1 MNFATGLAK
10 AGTVPSAFLTARY
23 RVASVA
29 VACPPPNRGA
39 SLTQSDFNIN
49 KVKTQSQSHLL
60 PSFPFFPTPNLLPV
74 ATMTEP
80 EPPTVAALSL
90 AETSTE
96 SVKKATEQ
104 EINPWDVQAATDEQ
118 GNILEFD
125 YAAISQKWAT
135 KLIDDELL
143 ARFERVTGHKPHR
156 WLRRRLFFS
165 HRDLELI
172 LNTYEKGED
181 FLLYTGR
188 GPSSDSMHIGHTIP
202 FEFTKWLQDVFD
214 VPLVIMLTDDEKFLF
229 KEKLT
234 QPEVYQ
240 FARDNAKDIISIGFD
255 LKKTFIYID
264 SEFFTSGHN
273 RHFNLNAT
281 EFEKLVTN
289 NQVRGAFGFH
299 GSTNIGSNAF
309 AAKQCVAAFASSYPF
324 IWGKD
329 TKTYHRDAKLASIPC
344 LIPCAI
350 DQDPYFRLVREN
362 CSRMNQPS
370 PKPALIH
377 SKFLTALQGAGGK
390 MSASNPNSAIYMSDT
405 ANQIKKKINQHA
417 FSGGQET
424 LELHREKGG
433 NPDMDV
439 PFQYLSYFDD
449 DDEKLAK
456 FADEYRRGVMGTGDM
471 KKECIAVMSKYVSWF
486 QEARAKVTDELLDE
500 YLKPRQL
507 EWRGNPRVERKKEEA
522 VEAKESK
529 GKGGEAATMGEDD
542 KPMTKNQM
550 KKLAKQEEIER
561 KKREK
566 EAAKAAQS

>member
-1 MNFATGLAK
+1 
-10 AGTVPSAFLTARY
+10 
-23 RVASVA
+23 
-29 VACPPPNRGA
+29 
-39 SLTQSDFNIN
+39 
-49 KVKTQSQSHLL
+49 
-60 PSFPFFPTPNLLPV
+60 
-74 ATMTEP
+74 MTEP
-80 EPPTVAALSL
+80 EPPSVAALSL
-90 AETSTE
+90 AETATE
-96 SVKKATEQ
+96 PVKKATEQ
-104 EINPWDVQAATDEQ
+104 EINPWDVQAATDAE
-118 GNILEFD
+118 GNVLEFD
-125 YAAISQKWAT
+125 YEAISKKWAT
-135 KLIDDELL
+135 KLIDADLL

-156 WLRRRLFFS
+156 WLRRGLFFS
-165 HRDLELI
+165 HRDLELV
-172 LNTYEKGED
+172 LDKYERGED

-255 LKKTFIYID
+255 VKKTFMYID
-264 SEFFTSGHN
+264 SEFLSSGFN
-273 RHFNLNAT
+273 RHFSLNAT

-289 NQVRGAFGFH
+289 NQVRGAFGFD

-324 IWGKD
+324 IWGSD
-329 TKTYHRDAKLASIPC
+329 TQTYHRSAKIAAIPC

-362 CSRMNQPS
+362 CGRMSLPS

-390 MSASNPNSAIYMSDT
+390 MSASNPNSAIYMSDSDK
-405 ANQIKKKINQHA
+405 QIKNKINKHA

-433 NPDMDV
+433 NPDIDV
-439 PFQYLSYFDD
+439 AYQYLTYFEE
-449 DDEKLAK
+449 DDEKIAK
-456 FADEYRRGVMGTGDM
+456 FAADYRKGEMLTGDM
-471 KKECIAVMSKYVSWF
+471 KKECVTMMTKYVRGF
-486 QEARAKVTDELLDE
+486 QESRAKVTDETLE
-500 YLKPRQL
+500 AFLKPRKL
-507 EWRGNPRVERKKEEA
+507 EWRGNPNVERKPEPEEAGSAEAGADGQVGEDGKPLTKNQLKKLAKAAEVERKK
-522 VEAKESK
+522 K
-529 GKGGEAATMGEDD
+529 
-542 KPMTKNQM
+542 
-550 KKLAKQEEIER
+550 
-561 KKREK
+561 EK

>member
-1 MNFATGLAK
+1 
-10 AGTVPSAFLTARY
+10 
-23 RVASVA
+23 
-29 VACPPPNRGA
+29 
-39 SLTQSDFNIN
+39 
-49 KVKTQSQSHLL
+49 
-60 PSFPFFPTPNLLPV
+60 
-74 ATMTEP
+74 MTEP
-80 EPPTVAALSL
+80 EPPSVAALSL

-96 SVKKATEQ
+96 PVKKASEQ
-104 EINPWDVQAATDEQ
+104 EINPWDVQAATDDQ
-118 GNILEFD
+118 GNVLEFD
-125 YAAISQKWAT
+125 YEAISQKWAT
-135 KLIDDELL
+135 KLIDADIL

-156 WLRRRLFFS
+156 WLRRGLFFS
-165 HRDLELI
+165 HRDLDLI
-172 LNTYEKGED
+172 LDTYEKDGE

-240 FARDNAKDIISIGFD
+240 YARDNAKDIISIGFD
-255 LKKTFIYID
+255 PKKTFVYID
-264 SEFFTSGHN
+264 SEFFTSGYN
-273 RHFNLNAT
+273 RHFSLNAT
-281 EFEKLVTN
+281 EFEKLITN

-324 IWGKD
+324 IWGND
-329 TKTYHRDAKLASIPC
+329 IKTYHRDAKLAALPC

-362 CSRMNQPS
+362 CSRMAQPS

-405 ANQIKKKINQHA
+405 EKQIKNKITKHA

-433 NPDMDV
+433 NPDIDV
-439 PFQYLSYFDD
+439 PYQYLTYFDD

-456 FADEYRRGVMGTGDM
+456 YAEAYRKGEMLTGDM
-471 KKECIAVMSKYVSWF
+471 KKACIEVMNAYVKSF
-486 QEARAKVTDELLDE
+486 QESRAKVTEETLEE
-500 YLKPRQL
+500 YLKPRKL
-507 EWRGNPRVERKKEEA
+507 DWRGNPKVERKKEEPPKPA
-522 VEAKESK
+522 EGAE
-529 GKGGEAATMGEDD
+529 GAALGEDG
-542 KPMTKNQM
+542 KPLTKNQQ
-550 KKLAKQEEIER
+550 KKLAKLAETER
-561 KKREK
+561 KKKEK
-566 EAAKAAQS
+566 EAAKAAAQS

>member
-1 MNFATGLAK
+1 
-10 AGTVPSAFLTARY
+10 
-23 RVASVA
+23 
-29 VACPPPNRGA
+29 
-39 SLTQSDFNIN
+39 
-49 KVKTQSQSHLL
+49 
-60 PSFPFFPTPNLLPV
+60 
-74 ATMTEP
+74 MTEP
-80 EPPTVAALSL
+80 EPPSVAALSL
-90 AETSTE
+90 ADTATE
-96 SVKKATEQ
+96 PVSKAIEQ

-118 GNILEFD
+118 GNILEFN
-125 YAAISQKWAT
+125 YEAISKKWAT
-135 KLIDDELL
+135 SLIDAELL

-156 WLRRRLFFS
+156 WLRRGLFFS

-172 LNTYEKGED
+172 LDTYERDGE

-240 FARDNAKDIISIGFD
+240 FARDNAKDVISIGFD
-255 LKKTFIYID
+255 IKKTFIYID
-264 SEFFTSGHN
+264 SEFFTSGYN
-273 RHFNLNAT
+273 RHFSLNAT

-324 IWGKD
+324 IWGND
-329 TKTYHRDAKLASIPC
+329 IKTYHRSAKLAAMPC

-350 DQDPYFRLVREN
+350 DQDPYFRLMRDN
-362 CSRMNQPS
+362 CHRMAQPS

-377 SKFLTALQGAGGK
+377 SKFLTALQGVGGK
-390 MSASNPNSAIYMSDT
+390 MSASNPNSAIFMSDSEKL
-405 ANQIKKKINQHA
+405 IKKKINSHA

-424 LELHREKGG
+424 LELHKELGG
-433 NPDMDV
+433 NPDIDV
-439 PFQYLSYFDD
+439 PYQYLSYFED
-449 DDEKLAK
+449 DDEKLAR
-456 FADEYRRGVMGTGDM
+456 FAEEYRKGDMTTGDM
-471 KKECIAVMSKYVSWF
+471 KKECVIMMTKYVKGF
-486 QEARAKVTDELLDE
+486 QEARAKVTDETLE
-500 YLKPRQL
+500 EFLKPRKL
-507 EWRGNPRVERKKEEA
+507 DWRGNPKVERKAEVKEES
-522 VEAKESK
+522 KE
-529 GKGGEAATMGEDD
+529 GGEEGVTLGEDG

-550 KKLAKQEEIER
+550 KKLAKLAETER
-561 KKREK
+561 KKKEK

>member
-1 MNFATGLAK
+1 
-10 AGTVPSAFLTARY
+10 
-23 RVASVA
+23 
-29 VACPPPNRGA
+29 
-39 SLTQSDFNIN
+39 
-49 KVKTQSQSHLL
+49 
-60 PSFPFFPTPNLLPV
+60 
-74 ATMTEP
+74 MTEP
-80 EPPTVAALSL
+80 EPPSVAALSL
-90 AETSTE
+90 AETATQP
-96 SVKKATEQ
+96 VAKATEQ
-104 EINPWDVQAATDEQ
+104 EINPWDVQAATDDQ
-118 GNILEFD
+118 GNVLEFD
-125 YAAISQKWAT
+125 YPAISRKWAT
-135 KLIDDELL
+135 KLINDDLL

-156 WLRRRLFFS
+156 WLRRGLFFS
-165 HRDLELI
+165 HRDLDLI
-172 LNTYEKGED
+172 LDTYERGED

-214 VPLVIMLTDDEKFLF
+214 IPLVIMLTDDEKYLF

-255 LKKTFIYID
+255 VRKTFIYID

-273 RHFNLNAT
+273 RHFSLNST

-329 TKTYHRDAKLASIPC
+329 TKTYHRYTDLASMPC

-362 CSRMNQPS
+362 CSRMLQPS

-390 MSASNPNSAIYMSDT
+390 MSASNPNSAIFMSDT
-405 ANQIKKKINQHA
+405 EKQIKNKINKHA

-424 LELHREKGG
+424 LELHKEKGG
-433 NPDMDV
+433 NPDIDV
-439 PFQYLSYFDD
+439 AYQYLAYFED
-449 DDEKLAK
+449 DDEKLVR
-456 FADEYRRGVMGTGDM
+456 FADDYRKGVMMTGEM
-471 KKECIAVMSKYVSWF
+471 KKECITMMNKYVKGF
-486 QEARAKVTDELLDE
+486 QDARAKVTDEILEQFLT
-500 YLKPRQL
+500 PRKL
-507 EWRGNPRVERKKEEA
+507 EWKGNEKAKKEAAAKKEAEGSKQNAAAPEAADGTLIGPDGKPITKTQLKKLQKQAENERKK
-522 VEAKESK
+522 K
-529 GKGGEAATMGEDD
+529 
-542 KPMTKNQM
+542 
-550 KKLAKQEEIER
+550 
-561 KKREK
+561 EK
-566 EAAKAAQS
+566 EAAKAAAQS